1 LKAVEALGD
10 SHRLRAEPDADIHVV
25 SAGGDRFDYDLYNAV
40 WALQGIAP
48 LVKRGATII
57 FLAECTQ
64 GLGAE
69 GLESLAQVDTL
80 AELRR
85 RYMLGARAVYTIKSA
100 LRGNEVI
107 LVSALPSYLA
117 EPLGFTVERTA
128 NAAFQR
134 VMERRRNRRT
144 LVVTHGVSSVIVP
157 SEGEEGDDGEDHH
170 PKIDEHQ

>member
-1 LKAVEALGD
+1 M
-10 SHRLRAEPDADIHVV
+10 
-25 SAGGDRFDYDLYNAV
+25 
-40 WALQGIAP
+40 
-48 LVKRGATII
+48 VKRGATII

-85 RYMLGARAVYTIKSA
+85 RYALGAEAVYAIKSA
-100 LRGNEVI
+100 LRGNNEVI
-107 LVSALPSYLA
+107 LVSALPAYLA

-128 NAAFQR
+128 NAAFQS

-144 LVVTHGVSSVIVP
+144 LVVTHGASSVIVP
-157 SEGEEGDDGEDHH
+157 SEGDEGDDGSDDH
-170 PKIDEHQ
+170 PEVNQNQ